1 VKKNF
6 SQRKENR
13 NEREFLNMKI
23 YSKSPAAVFVF
34 RHLVDGSLKFKRFF
48 CCSSLFVAKFILTIA
63 LCYLLLTAVATN
75 AGGPVSTFANR
86 AIVYRNT
93 AFPLAWQLDP
103 GALGNYT
110 NAQAAQIVA
119 DAFAAWESIPT
130 ATPSF
135 RRGADLPSDITVSN
149 YKTYWD
155 NFADGI
161 TPVVLDSDGAILDD
175 LRGLGA
181 KNNVVGLAA
190 SAYFETGP
198 NAGFYAEGVVLINGF
213 LSDKIPLQ
221 QYFGVVKHEIG
232 HLIGLDHAQIGKSE
246 GSDGD
251 DANDAAVP
259 LMFPITTSNFEFTAD
274 DILAISN
281 LYPVAGFYD
290 GRGTL
295 RGTIRRRDGTLVR
308 GANVIAVN
316 TANPGE
322 RYSTVTDYFGNAP
335 GVYELKGLPPG
346 NYFVLTEPVVARF
359 NSGSSVGPYAKNQGD
374 LSFINPV
381 SFEYYNGAN
390 ESFDHLADQP
400 DDPVPVAVAAN
411 QITTNIDFLVNDPP
425 NQVLS
430 YFVDNAAAFV
440 QLPLVG
446 QSNTYNAA
454 AVRFSP
460 TRRGQLLWMRLFFNG
475 GTNGIQGN
483 GSMRF
488 TISRPDAANPTF
500 PGDELERIEIPLQ
513 NLAKG
518 LSVPYELWVGDRNIA
533 VAAGQD
539 FLVSVEII
547 GNGVAQLLLDSG
559 TSSPFRN
566 SIRSSAGVWSAMEQ
580 VFQNPGNFMM
590 AVAIGGEPQEVVPL
604 QYTLEQNY
612 PNPFVIGKNRP
623 SGLTTIRF
631 VLPQEARAEVAIFD
645 RLGRQVRVLNNE
657 IFPQGYNLVFWD
669 GSDENGFQLPSG
681 IYFYRVRSGS
691 FEQVRTLTFVK

>member
-1 VKKNF
+1 
-6 SQRKENR
+6 
-13 NEREFLNMKI
+13 MKI
-23 YSKSPAAVFVF
+23 YSKSPMGVFAF
-34 RHLVDGSLKFKRFF
+34 RHLVGENRNLKSFFNCGSH
-48 CCSSLFVAKFILTIA
+48 FVAKFSFTIA
-63 LCYLLLTAVATN
+63 FCYLLLTAVATN
-75 AGGPVSTFANR
+75 AGGPVKTFANR
-86 AIVYRNT
+86 AVVYRNT

-103 GALGNYT
+103 GALGNFT

-135 RRGADLPSDITVSN
+135 RRGADLPSDITTNN

-155 NFADGI
+155 NFTDGI
-161 TPVVLDSDGAILDD
+161 TPVVLDGDGAILDD
-175 LRGLGA
+175 LRGAGA

-274 DILAISN
+274 DIVAVSN
-281 LYPVAGFYD
+281 LYPTAGFYN

-308 GANVIAVN
+308 GANVIAIS
-316 TANPGE
+316 TANPDE

-335 GVYELKGLPPG
+335 GFYELKGLPPG
-346 NYFVLTEPVVARF
+346 NYHVLAEPVVARF
-359 NSGSSVGPYAKNQGD
+359 NSGSSVGPYAQNRGD

-381 SFEYYNGAN
+381 VFEYYSSAN
-390 ESFDHLADQP
+390 ESHDHLADRP
-400 DDPVPVAVAAN
+400 DDRVPVIVVAN
-411 QITTNIDFLVNDPP
+411 QITANIDFLANDPP

-430 YFVDNAAAFV
+430 YFVDNVAAFV

-460 TRRGQLLWMRLFFNG
+460 TRSGQLLWIRLFFNG
-475 GTNGIQGN
+475 GRNGAQGS
-483 GSMRF
+483 GLMRF
-488 TISRPDAANPTF
+488 TVSRPNAANPSS
-500 PGDELERIEIPLQ
+500 PGEIMEQIEVPLKD
-513 NLAKG
+513 LTKG

-539 FLVSVEII
+539 FFISAEIT
-547 GNGVAQLLLDSG
+547 GNGAVQLLLDSG
-559 TSSPFRN
+559 AASPFRN
-566 SIRSSAGVWSAMEQ
+566 SVRSSAGVWSAMEQ
-580 VFQNPGNFMM
+580 VFQNPGNLMM
-590 AVAIGGEPQEVVPL
+590 AVAIGGEAQEVVPM

-623 SGLTTIRF
+623 SGLTSIRF
-631 VLPQEARAEVAIFD
+631 VLPQEARAEVTVFD
-645 RLGRQVRVLNNE
+645 RLGRQVRVLNDE

-669 GSDENGFQLPSG
+669 GRDENGFQLPSG

-691 FEQVRTLTFVK
+691 FEQVRTLTLVK

>member
-1 VKKNF
+1 M
-6 SQRKENR
+6 E
-13 NEREFLNMKI
+13 I
-23 YSKSPAAVFVF
+23 YSKSPTVVFVS
-34 RHLVDGSLKFKRFF
+34 RHLVDESRNFKGFF
-48 CCSSLFVAKFILTIA
+48 SCSSHFAAKFILTIA
-63 LCYLLLTAVATN
+63 LGYLLLTAVATN
-75 AGGPVSTFANR
+75 AGGPVSLFANR
-86 AIVYRNT
+86 AVVYRNT

-119 DAFAAWESIPT
+119 DAFAAWESIST

-135 RRGADLPSDITVSN
+135 RRGADLSADITANN

-181 KNNVVGLAA
+181 KNNVVGLAV
-190 SAYFETGP
+190 SAYFTSGP

-232 HLIGLDHAQIGKSE
+232 HLIGLDHTQIGKSE

-259 LMFPITTSNFEFTAD
+259 LMFPITTSNFEFTVD
-274 DILAISN
+274 DILAVSN
-281 LYPVAGFYD
+281 LYPTAGFYN

-295 RGTIRRRDGTLVR
+295 RGTIRRRDGTLAR
-308 GANVIAVN
+308 GANVIAIN
-316 TANPGE
+316 TANPNE

-335 GVYELKGLPPG
+335 GVYELRGLPPG
-346 NYFVLTEPVVARF
+346 NYHVLAEPIVTRF
-359 NSGSSVGPYAKNQGD
+359 TSGSSVGPYAKNRGD
-374 LSFINPV
+374 LSFINPIF
-381 SFEYYNGAN
+381 FEYYSGAN
-390 ESFDHLADQP
+390 ESHDHLIDGPNDRA
-400 DDPVPVAVAAN
+400 PVAIAAN
-411 QITTNIDFLVNDPP
+411 QITANIDFLANDPP

-430 YFVDNAAAFV
+430 NFVDSAAAFV
-440 QLPLVG
+440 QLPLAG

-460 TRRGQLLWMRLFFNG
+460 TRNGQLLWVRLFFNG
-475 GTNGIQGN
+475 GRNGIQGN

-488 TISRPDAANPTF
+488 TVSRPNAANPRF
-500 PGDELERIEIPLQ
+500 PGDEVDRIEVPL
-513 NLAKG
+513 NDLTKG

-539 FLVSVEII
+539 FLVSAEII
-547 GNGVAQLLLDSG
+547 GDGVAQLLVDDGVTRPAFRASLRSRAG
-559 TSSPFRN
+559 T
-566 SIRSSAGVWSAMEQ
+566 WSAMEQ
-580 VFQNPGNFMM
+580 LLQKPYNLMM
-590 AVAIGGEPQEVVPL
+590 AVAIGGEAQEVVPL
-604 QYTLEQNY
+604 EYTLEQNY

-631 VLPQEARAEVAIFD
+631 VLPQEARAEVTIFD
-645 RLGRQVRVLNNE
+645 RLGRQVRVLNSG

-669 GSDENGFQLPSG
+669 GNDENGFQLPSG

-691 FEQVRTLTFVK
+691 FEQVKTLTLLK

>member
-1 VKKNF
+1 
-6 SQRKENR
+6 
-13 NEREFLNMKI
+13 MKI
-23 YSKSPAAVFVF
+23 YSKSPMGVFAF
-34 RHLVDGSLKFKRFF
+34 RHLVSENRNLKSLFS
-48 CCSSLFVAKFILTIA
+48 CNSPFVAKFSLIIA
-63 LCYLLLTAVATN
+63 LCYLLLTAVAAN
-75 AGGPVSTFANR
+75 AGGPLASFANR
-86 AIVYRNT
+86 AVVYRNM

-110 NAQAAQIVA
+110 NAQAAQIIA

-135 RRGADLPSDITVSN
+135 RRGADLPSDLTTNN

-161 TPVVLDSDGAILDD
+161 TPVMLDSDGAILDD
-175 LRGLGA
+175 LLGVGA

-190 SAYFETGP
+190 SAYF
-198 NAGFYAEGVVLINGF
+198 NDGFYAEGVVLINGF
-213 LSDKIPLQ
+213 LSDRIPLQ

-246 GSDGD
+246 GSDAD

-274 DILAISN
+274 DIVAVSN
-281 LYPVAGFYD
+281 LYPVTGFYN

-308 GANVIAVN
+308 GANVIAIN
-316 TANPGE
+316 TANASE

-335 GVYELKGLPPG
+335 GFYELKGLPPN
-346 NYFVLTEPVVARF
+346 NYHILTEPVVARF
-359 NSGSSVGPYAKNQGD
+359 NSGSSIGPYAKNRGD

-390 ESFDHLADQP
+390 ESHDHLADRP
-400 DDPVPVAVAAN
+400 DDRVPVTVVAN
-411 QITTNIDFLVNDPP
+411 QITANIDFLVNDPP
-425 NQVLS
+425 NLVLS
-430 YFVDNAAAFV
+430 YFVDNVAAFV
-440 QLPLVG
+440 QLPSVG

-460 TRRGQLLWMRLFFNG
+460 TRSGQLLWIRLFLNG
-475 GTNGIQGN
+475 GRNGAQGS
-483 GSMRF
+483 GLMRF
-488 TISRPDAANPTF
+488 TVSRPNAANPSS
-500 PGDELERIEIPLQ
+500 PGEVVDQIDVPLKD
-513 NLAKG
+513 LTKG
-518 LSVPYELWVGDRNIA
+518 LSVPYELWVGDRNLA
-533 VAAGQD
+533 VSAGQD
-539 FLVSVEII
+539 FFVSTEIV
-547 GNGVAQLLLDSG
+547 GGGTAQLLLDGS
-559 TSSPFRN
+559 TASPFRN
-566 SIRSSAGVWSAMEQ
+566 SVRSSAGVWSAIEQ
-580 VFQNPGNFMM
+580 VFQSPGNLMM
-590 AVAIGGEPQEVVPL
+590 AVAIGGEAQEVVPL

-612 PNPFVIGKNRP
+612 PNPFVLGKNRP

-631 VLPQEARAEVAIFD
+631 VLPQEARTEVAIFD
-645 RLGRQVRVLNNE
+645 RLGRQVRVLNNG

-681 IYFYRVRSGS
+681 IYFYRVRSGN
-691 FEQVRTLTFVK
+691 FEQVRTLTLVK